1 MPLASQREILIMYI
15 KKIFCCICVLALT
28 ACGVSS
34 PPQATPSPSPDPSPE
49 AKTLSVDK
57 HRDKLSLLYD
67 PKEDVVYSVKKGSHR
82 STLFYIVK
90 QGVPDSSPAFRIK
103 ASAGTSYRTFQFDDK
118 GTLYAAGAHGKKHCI
133 YRFSSRKKA
142 KKLPLSP
149 APASPV
155 QQLLFSGVT
164 MAVICRDHSVS
175 FYNLIEYQQLGQT
188 TLKGQAD
195 SSLLYDCHFLVQ
207 TFQSKKN
214 LLLFQDINWR
224 TGDTLLQYPLLTPSQ
239 KTDTLPMCR
248 QNNTLYLLRNRTLF
262 AGKCGDAQ
270 FNKVFSLE
278 PYVEDGFTPI
288 QILVTRDNRLLV
300 QGREK
305 DSSPAVYETTLPAR
319 QEGPAS
325 SLSS

>member
-28 ACGVSS
+28 ACGVPS
-34 PPQATPSPSPDPSPE
+34 PPQATPSPSPDSSPE

-57 HRDKLSLLYD
+57 HRDKLSLLYHS
-67 PKEDVVYSVKKGSHR
+67 KEDVVYSVKKGSHR

-118 GTLYAAGAHGKKHCI
+118 GTLYAAGAHGKKHCV

-175 FYNLIEYQQLGQT
+175 FYNLIE
-188 TLKGQAD
+188 
-195 SSLLYDCHFLVQ
+195 
-207 TFQSKKN
+207 
-214 LLLFQDINWR
+214 
-224 TGDTLLQYPLLTPSQ
+224 
-239 KTDTLPMCR
+239 
-248 QNNTLYLLRNRTLF
+248 
-262 AGKCGDAQ
+262 
-270 FNKVFSLE
+270 
-278 PYVEDGFTPI
+278 
-288 QILVTRDNRLLV
+288 
-300 QGREK
+300 
-305 DSSPAVYETTLPAR
+305 
-319 QEGPAS
+319 
-325 SLSS
+325 

>member
-1 MPLASQREILIMYI
+1 MYM
-15 KKIFCCICVLALT
+15 KKILCCLCVLALT
-28 ACGVSS
+28 ACGAES
-34 PPQATPSPSPDPSPE
+34 PPQATPSPDPSPA

-57 HRDKLSLLYD
+57 HTGRLSLLYD
-67 PKEDVVYSVKKGSHR
+67 PGTDEVYSVKKASHGY
-82 STLFYIVK
+82 TLFFTVR
-90 QGVPDSSPAFRIK
+90 QGVPDSSPVFRIK
-103 ASAGTSYRTFQFDDK
+103 SPSGTSYRTFQFDDQ
-118 GTLYAAGAHGKKHCI
+118 GTLYAAATHGKKHCV

-155 QQLLFSGVT
+155 QQLLFSGSA
-164 MAVICRDHSVS
+164 MALVYKDRSVS
-175 FYNLIEYQQLGQT
+175 LYNLIEYQQLGQT

-207 TFQSKKN
+207 IFQSQKN

-224 TGDTLLQYPLLTPSQ
+224 TGDTLLQYPLLTPAQ
-239 KTDTLPMCR
+239 KNDTLPMCR
-248 QNNTLYLLRNRTLF
+248 QNDTLYLLRNRTLF

-288 QILVTRDNRLLV
+288 KIVVTRDNRLLV

-305 DSSPAVYETTLPAR
+305 DSSHTTYETALPAR
-319 QEGPAS
+319 QEGPAA